1 MRDDTP
7 APIAR
12 PAAPVVP
19 ATPAPVTRAS
29 FAVAWLR
36 CTARAVHERRQW
48 LTDLDAAIGDG
59 DHGINLDR
67 GFAAI
72 VHDLDAG
79 VLPVDDASALLTA
92 AGRRLLG
99 VVGGA
104 SGALYGRAM
113 MAAGARMAEC
123 GFGPASEAREVAR
136 AAIEGGI
143 AGIVALGRA
152 VPGDKT
158 MLDALAPALE
168 VLRTAPAD
176 LSTEVLLAAV
186 AQAAEDGAT
195 ATIPLV
201 ARKGRAS
208 YLGERSAGHLDPGA
222 ASSALMIRCLVH
234 AMAAAPAG

>member
-1 MRDDTP
+1 MPDDGH
-7 APIAR
+7 ALD
-12 PAAPVVP
+12 
-19 ATPAPVTRAS
+19 PVTRADL
-29 FAVAWLR
+29 AVAWLR
-36 CTARAVHERRQW
+36 CTARAIHEQRVW

-67 GFAAI
+67 GFSAI
-72 VHDLDAG
+72 LEDLDAG
-79 VLPVDDASALLTA
+79 RLPVDDIGALLAA

-113 MAAGARMAEC
+113 MTAGSRLAER
-123 GFGPASEAREVAR
+123 GLGVGLEPSTGRRELVE
-136 AAIEGGI
+136 AAIEGSI
-143 AGIVALGRA
+143 AGIVTLGKA

-158 MLDALAPALE
+158 MLDALVPALE
-168 VLRTAPAD
+168 ALRTAPAH
-176 LSTEVLLAAV
+176 LPLALVLGAV
-186 AQAAEDGAT
+186 ARAAEDGAQ

-222 ASSALMIRCLVH
+222 ASSALMIRCL
-234 AMAAAPAG
+234 ADTMTAAAPG

>member
-1 MRDDTP
+1 MAEVPSVPGPVVTA
-7 APIAR
+7 APG
-12 PAAPVVP
+12 PAAPT
-19 ATPAPVTRAS
+19 A
-29 FAVAWLR
+29 FAIAWLR

-48 LTDLDAAIGDG
+48 LTELDAAIGDG

-67 GFAAI
+67 GFTALIA
-72 VHDLDAG
+72 DLDAG
-79 VLPVDDASALLTA
+79 ALPVDDASALLTA

-104 SGALYGRAM
+104 SGALYGRAL
-113 MAAGARMAEC
+113 MAAGARMAER
-123 GFGPASEAREVAR
+123 GFGPASGLREVAQ

-176 LSTEVLLAAV
+176 LPAGAVLTAV
-186 AQAAEDGAT
+186 AEAAEEGAR

-222 ASSALMIRCLVH
+222 ASSALMIRCLVD
-234 AMAAAPAG
+234 AMTGRPASG